1 MILSG
6 IVLAQIA
13 WGVQATPLLT
23 HADPIP
29 GGGTLTELRV
39 VAPVLF
45 GEASLAH
52 GLVTLHAMLDGEGW
66 TMRGGE
72 LSMGAWGEG
81 FIDRRHPH
89 TWAHELMA
97 TAGGTHWSI
106 SAGKGFAPFGS
117 EDPMSRPA
125 IIYPVNHHFSQILE
139 RAVAIG
145 ALRWRAVTIEAGTF
159 NGDEPETWDE
169 WPNWSRF
176 GDSWSGRLTVRAA
189 RGLDLGASY
198 ADVKSPEHR
207 QGAGL
212 RHRML
217 NVSARFERRVR
228 VGDLYA
234 LAEWDHVDEGGFFS
248 YYSGLA
254 EGQLTR
260 GGNRVY
266 LRVERSDRPEEM
278 RLGGDEFIGVRPHSE
293 NSNNGITR
301 WSVITAGAARRFG
314 VGRVPIRFEAIA
326 EGAFMH
332 VTTLT
337 GIFDPSTF
345 YGRNDLSLLSVG
357 LRLSAGQP
365 MHRMG
370 RYGSAMPDAMSSAA
384 HSMPGMTHE

>member
-13 WGVQATPLLT
+13 WGAQATPVVT

-39 VAPVLF
+39 VAPTLF

-52 GLVTLHAMLDGEGW
+52 GFLTIHAMLDGEGW
-66 TMRGGE
+66 TMPEGE
-72 LSMGAWGEG
+72 LSIGAWGEG

-97 TAGGTHWSI
+97 SAGGMHWSI
-106 SAGKGFAPFGS
+106 SAGKGFAPFGT

-139 RAVAIG
+139 RAVAAG
-145 ALRWRAVTIEAGTF
+145 AIRWRAVTVEGGVF
-159 NGDEPETWDE
+159 NGDEPEKWNE
-169 WPNWSRF
+169 WPNWDRF
-176 GDSWSGRLTVRAA
+176 GDSWSGRISLRATRA
-189 RGLDLGASY
+189 LELGASW

-217 NVSARFERRVR
+217 NLSARFDRQVR
-228 VGDLYA
+228 IGELYA
-234 LAEWDHVDEGGFFS
+234 LAEWDHVDEGGFFD

-260 GGNRVY
+260 GRGRFY
-266 LRVERSDRPEEM
+266 LRLERTDRPEEL
-278 RLGGDEFIGVRPHSE
+278 RFSGDDFRGIRPHSE

-301 WSVITAGAARRFG
+301 WNVITAGAAGRFG
-314 VGRVPIRFEAIA
+314 VGRLPVRFEAIA

-332 VTTLT
+332 VTSIT
-337 GIFDPSTF
+337 GIFDPAVF
-345 YGRNDLSLLSVG
+345 YGRNDLSSLSVG
-357 LRLSAGQP
+357 LRIAAGDS

-370 RYGSAMPDAMSSAA
+370 RYGAAMEGTMPMSAHPME
-384 HSMPGMTHE
+384 SMHE

>member
-1 MILSG
+1 MILPG

-13 WGVQATPLLT
+13 WGVQATPLVT
-23 HADPIP
+23 DADPIP
-29 GGGTLTELRV
+29 GGGTRTELRV

-52 GLVTLHAMLDGEGW
+52 GFVSIHAMLDGEGW

-89 TWAHELMA
+89 TWAHEVMA
-97 TAGGTHWSI
+97 TAGGMRWSI
-106 SAGKGFAPFGS
+106 SAGKGFAPYGT

-145 ALRWRAVTIEAGTF
+145 AFRWRRFTFEGGAF

-169 WPNWSRF
+169 WPSWSRF
-176 GDSWSGRLTVRAA
+176 GDSWSARVTARAGS
-189 RGLDLGASY
+189 GLELAASY
-198 ADVKSPEHR
+198 ADVKSPENR
-207 QGAGL
+207 FGAGL
-212 RHRML
+212 RHRMVNL
-217 NVSARFERRVR
+217 SARLDRRVR
-228 VGDLYA
+228 MGDFYA
-234 LAEWDHVDEGGFFS
+234 LAEWDHVDEGGFFT

-260 GGNRVY
+260 GRSRFY
-266 LRVERSDRPEEM
+266 LRLERTDRPEEL
-278 RLGGDEFIGVRPHSE
+278 RFSGDDFRGIRPHSE

-301 WSVITAGAARRFG
+301 WNVLTAGAARRFA
-314 VGRVPIRFEAIA
+314 VGRVPVRFEAIV

-332 VTTLT
+332 VTTIT
-337 GIFDPSTF
+337 GIFDPTTF

-357 LRLSAGQP
+357 LRMSAGTS

-370 RYGSAMPDAMSSAA
+370 RYGAAMEGTMVNRAHAMPEM
-384 HSMPGMTHE
+384 MHE

>member
-1 MILSG
+1 MILPG
-6 IVLAQIA
+6 LVLAQIA
-13 WGVQATPLLT
+13 WGAQATPVVS
-23 HADPIP
+23 HADPVP
-29 GGGTLTELRV
+29 GGGSLTELRV

-45 GEASLAH
+45 GEVSLAK
-52 GLVTLHAMLDGEGW
+52 GFVTIHAMLDGEGW
-66 TMRGGE
+66 TMPGGE
-72 LSMGAWGEG
+72 LSPGAWGEG

-97 TAGGTHWSI
+97 TAGGMHWSI
-106 SAGKGFAPFGS
+106 SAGKGFAPYGT

-139 RAVAIG
+139 RGVA
-145 ALRWRAVTIEAGTF
+145 ALAIRWRALGLEGGVF

-176 GDSWSGRLTVRAA
+176 GDSWSGRLTVRAT

-217 NVSARFERRVR
+217 NLSARFERRVR
-228 VGDLYA
+228 LGDFYA
-234 LAEWDHVDEGGFFS
+234 LAEWDHVDEGGFFN

-260 GGNRVY
+260 GRNRVY
-266 LRVERSDRPEEM
+266 LRLERTDRPEEL
-278 RLGGDEFIGVRPHSE
+278 RSSGDDFRGIRPHSE

-301 WSVITAGAARRFG
+301 WNVVTAGAARRFG
-314 VGRVPIRFEAIA
+314 VGRLPVRLEAIV

-332 VTTLT
+332 VTSIT
-337 GIFDPSTF
+337 GIFDPTTF
-345 YGRNDLSLLSVG
+345 YGRNDLSMLSVG
-357 LRLSAGQP
+357 LRMSAGDA

-370 RYGSAMPDAMSSAA
+370 RYGAAMPGAMSGGA
-384 HSMPGMTHE
+384 HPMPGMMHE